1 MRQYGGKHISRKLIY
16 PNFLSVPLIF
26 LVFLS
31 PFGYS
36 GACSLSFARL
46 NWEPRTIFSLV
57 LSIRYSNNNLKA
69 IFGDT
74 CYWKVSRSRD
84 AEMISLH
91 TSNQRVWYCTQD
103 LIQSWEKF
111 KTSYSI
117 HVFMWS
123 SPTLPCST
131 SQLELNDFTLQHE
144 TYQNSTPHE
153 FLNTRLQKVFD

>member
-1 MRQYGGKHISRKLIY
+1 MKTLTFGLVLWAVEKKRQGCL
-16 PNFLSVPLIF
+16 PNSSSL
-26 LVFLS
+26 
-31 PFGYS
+31 YS
-36 GACSLSFARL
+36 WACSLSFARL
-46 NWEPRTIFSLV
+46 NWKPRTSFSLV

-74 CYWKVSRSRD
+74 FYWKVSRSRD
-84 AEMISLH
+84 VEMISLH
-91 TSNQRVWYCTQD
+91 TSNQRVWFCTQD